1 MTLCPLYTT
10 KDDLTLAVIPDPG
23 TETNPYP
30 EKNIDRQK
38 NRVALSIMNR
48 HDELTPVVYHPVL
61 GQIGSKNDAGAEI
74 TFGFRY
80 SLMNAGWFEVF
91 SHAVND
97 IFKLP
102 SLLDL
107 QTNYVSLSE
116 RLSRLQ
122 KFLRKGKESGWNIW
136 ESRGAKIGA
145 NGSKIADAGTMY
157 MIAYNGDD
165 EVMRDRLQYV
175 RNYKMIQQQS
185 EPGFFQGAALGE
197 YADEDGVESERGNW
211 IEPLHTTYYTMVD
224 FGNMLLFNPD
234 DAELTGK
241 LRLAADK
248 LLDWQKP
255 DGSFEVG
262 YDRFSTKSAFP
273 DLVDYRPTW
282 YGLLIAYNHLKDR
295 KYLDAACRGADWQ
308 KSAGVDKGYYLGV
321 CGDARNIWDFCTAQ
335 TAQAYLDLYEVTK
348 KEAYKQ
354 AAIEAARSI
363 RPRFSPIRLL
373 LARPS
378 GSAIRPVRTG
388 RLTRLD
394 WAWSTFE
401 VRPEE
406 VLS

>member
-1 MTLCPLYTT
+1 
-10 KDDLTLAVIPDPG
+10 
-23 TETNPYP
+23 
-30 EKNIDRQK
+30 
-38 NRVALSIMNR
+38 
-48 HDELTPVVYHPVL
+48 
-61 GQIGSKNDAGAEI
+61 
-74 TFGFRY
+74 
-80 SLMNAGWFEVF
+80 
-91 SHAVND
+91 
-97 IFKLP
+97 
-102 SLLDL
+102 
-107 QTNYVSLSE
+107 
-116 RLSRLQ
+116 
-122 KFLRKGKESGWNIW
+122 
-136 ESRGAKIGA
+136 
-145 NGSKIADAGTMY
+145 

-354 AAIEAARSI
+354 AAIEAAPGLYDLDFHLSDCYWRDQ
-363 RPRFSPIRLL
+363 
-373 LARPS
+373 
-378 GSAIRPVRTG
+378 VG
-388 RLTRLD
+388 RRYG
-394 WAWSTFE
+394 
-401 VRPEE
+401 P
-406 VLS
+406 